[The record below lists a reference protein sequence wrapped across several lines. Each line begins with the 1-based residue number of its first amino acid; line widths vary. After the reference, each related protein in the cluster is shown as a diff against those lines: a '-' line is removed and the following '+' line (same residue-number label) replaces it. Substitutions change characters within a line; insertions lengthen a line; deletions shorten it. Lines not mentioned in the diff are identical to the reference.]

1 MLGFPLS
8 SKLVSMTLPKELIE
22 KIVSVSDYNDCFSLL
37 FVNKELSEI
46 AESKIREI
54 VIPLFKK
61 SIETKSAGFFQLTSK
76 TIEAVCPN
84 YVSRLDEIE
93 KNMKSLSLKQIKEQL
108 DSLTEKYDVH
118 IATIGE
124 YDLPEMAKIGTQ
136 FAKFNY
142 KINGGE
148 IQSWGELPSMAIPEA
163 KNYFPLKM
171 MGNEKRVCFPLYGR
185 LIELIRDFSLDQMN
199 NTHRIYYPQSI
210 YSPSSDASGPMDKWK
225 ETMLEKLLKKKA
237 QQG

>member
-1 MLGFPLS
+1 
-8 SKLVSMTLPKELIE
+8 MTLPKELIE
-22 KIVSVSDYNDCFSLL
+22 KIVSFSEYNDYFSLL
-37 FVNKELSEI
+37 AVNQEWSAA
-46 AESKIREI
+46 AESKIREK

-61 SIETKSAGFFQLTSK
+61 SIEAKSAGFFQLTSK

-93 KNMKSLSLKQIKEQL
+93 KNMQSLSLKQIKEQL

-124 YDLPEMAKIGTQ
+124 YDLPEKAKIGTQ

-171 MGNEKRVCFPLYGR
+171 MGKEIRVCFPLYGR
-185 LIELIRDFSLDQMN
+185 LIELIRDFSLDQTSN
-199 NTHRIYYPQSI
+199 VQRIYYPQSI
-210 YSPSSDASGPMDKWK
+210 YSPLSDASPPMDKWK
-225 ETMLEKLLKKKA
+225 EGLLEKLLKKRLNKVEPVS
-237 QQG
+237 